1 MLILGLLLKLGTDE
15 SESKQI
21 DVNNDKKSNDSIN
34 DKDTSDSEKK
44 VEKIYSWNYFDE
56 LCQFL
61 LENIENSHFL
71 CKPLKSL
78 LFIIAIPFMLDYF
91 IL

>member
-44 VEKIYSWNYFDE
+44 VEKIY
-56 LCQFL
+56 
-61 LENIENSHFL
+61 
-71 CKPLKSL
+71 
-78 LFIIAIPFMLDYF
+78 
-91 IL
+91 

>member
-21 DVNNDKKSNDSIN
+21 DVNNDEKSNDSIN

-44 VEKIYSWNYFDE
+44 VEKIYSWKNFDE
-56 LCQFL
+56 LC
-61 LENIENSHFL
+61 
-71 CKPLKSL
+71 
-78 LFIIAIPFMLDYF
+78 
-91 IL
+91 